1 MRLQRRTKLLTGAA
15 IALGLVIPAAG
26 TLASPTTGSG
36 QASTATVAPTTTTVK
51 GSTTTTVKGS
61 TPTTTKSTTSTTKS
75 TTAPKS
81 KAKTAPKAKTAVTAN
96 HFRVVAGAFPTRA
109 QANKQLVRI
118 KRAGQSG
125 FVVVKSGK
133 FFVIEDRGLAKAAA
147 VRIVKALKA
156 KGLAASVKG

>member
-1 MRLQRRTKLLTGAA
+1 MHLQRRTKLLTGAA

-26 TLASPTTGSG
+26 TLASPSTGSG

-51 GSTTTTVKGS
+51 ASTTTTVKASTPTTTKS
-61 TPTTTKSTTSTTKS
+61 TPTTTKSTT
-75 TTAPKS
+75 APKS
-81 KAKTAPKAKTAVTAN
+81 KTAVTAN

-109 QANKQLVRI
+109 QANKQVARI
-118 KRAGQSG
+118 KKAGQSG

-133 FFVIEDRGLAKAAA
+133 FFVVEDRGLAKAAA

>member
-26 TLASPTTGSG
+26 TLASPSTGSG
-36 QASTATVAPTTTTVK
+36 QASTATVAPTTTTTVK
-51 GSTTTTVKGS
+51 ASTTTTVKGS
-61 TPTTTKSTTSTTKS
+61 TPTTTKTTPTTTKT

-81 KAKTAPKAKTAVTAN
+81 KTAVTAN

-109 QANKQLVRI
+109 QANKQVARI
-118 KRAGQSG
+118 KKVGQSG

-133 FFVIEDRGLAKAAA
+133 FFVVEDRGLAKAAA

>member
-26 TLASPTTGSG
+26 TLASPSTGSG

-51 GSTTTTVKGS
+51 ASTTTTVKGS
-61 TPTTTKSTTSTTKS
+61 TPTTTKTTPTTTKS

-81 KAKTAPKAKTAVTAN
+81 KTAVTAN

-109 QANKQLVRI
+109 QANKQVARI
-118 KRAGQSG
+118 KKAGQSG

-133 FFVIEDRGLAKAAA
+133 FFVVEDRGLAKAAA

>member
-1 MRLQRRTKLLTGAA
+1 MA
-15 IALGLVIPAAG
+15 
-26 TLASPTTGSG
+26 PTTTTVK
-36 QASTATVAPTTTTVK
+36 ASTTTTVK
-51 GSTTTTVKGS
+51 GSTTTT
-61 TPTTTKSTTSTTKS
+61 TKS

-81 KAKTAPKAKTAVTAN
+81 KTAVTAN

-109 QANKQLVRI
+109 QANKQVARI
-118 KRAGQSG
+118 KKAGQSG

-133 FFVIEDRGLAKAAA
+133 FFVVEDRGLAKAAA

>member
-1 MRLQRRTKLLTGAA
+1 MHLQRRTKLLTGAA

-26 TLASPTTGSG
+26 TLASPSTGSG

-51 GSTTTTVKGS
+51 ASTPTTTKSTPTTTKS
-61 TPTTTKSTTSTTKS
+61 TPTTTKSTT
-75 TTAPKS
+75 APKS
-81 KAKTAPKAKTAVTAN
+81 KTAVTAN

-109 QANKQLVRI
+109 QANKQVARI
-118 KRAGQSG
+118 KKAGQSG

-133 FFVIEDRGLAKAAA
+133 FFVVEDRGLAKAAA

>member
-26 TLASPTTGSG
+26 TLASPSTGSG
-36 QASTATVAPTTTTVK
+36 QASTATVAPTTTTTVK
-51 GSTTTTVKGS
+51 ASTTTTVKGS
-61 TPTTTKSTTSTTKS
+61 TPTTTKTTPTTTKT

-81 KAKTAPKAKTAVTAN
+81 KTAVTAN

-109 QANKQLVRI
+109 QANKQVARI
-118 KRAGQSG
+118 KKAGQSG

-133 FFVIEDRGLAKAAA
+133 FFVVEDRGLAKAAA

>member
-26 TLASPTTGSG
+26 TLASPSTGSG

-51 GSTTTTVKGS
+51 ASTTTTVKGS
-61 TPTTTKSTTSTTKS
+61 TPTTTKTTPTTTKS

-81 KAKTAPKAKTAVTAN
+81 KTAVTAN

-109 QANKQLVRI
+109 QANKQVARI
-118 KRAGQSG
+118 KKAGQSG

-133 FFVIEDRGLAKAAA
+133 FFVVEDRGLAKAAA

-156 KGLAASVKG
+156 KGFAASVKG

>member
-26 TLASPTTGSG
+26 TLASPSTGSG

-51 GSTTTTVKGS
+51 ASTTTTVKGS
-61 TPTTTKSTTSTTKS
+61 TTTTTKS

-81 KAKTAPKAKTAVTAN
+81 KTAVTAN

-109 QANKQLVRI
+109 QANKQVARI
-118 KRAGQSG
+118 KKAGQSG

-133 FFVIEDRGLAKAAA
+133 FFVVEDRGLAKAAA

>member
-26 TLASPTTGSG
+26 TLASPSTGSG

-51 GSTTTTVKGS
+51 AS
-61 TPTTTKSTTSTTKS
+61 TPTTTKTTPTTTKTTPTTIKS
-75 TTAPKS
+75 TTVPKS
-81 KAKTAPKAKTAVTAN
+81 KTAVTAN

-109 QANKQLVRI
+109 QANKQVARI
-118 KRAGQSG
+118 KKAGQSG

-133 FFVIEDRGLAKAAA
+133 FFVVEDRGLAKAAA

>member
-26 TLASPTTGSG
+26 TLASPSTGSG
-36 QASTATVAPTTTTVK
+36 QASTATVAPTTTTTVK
-51 GSTTTTVKGS
+51 ASTPTTTKT
-61 TPTTTKSTTSTTKS
+61 TPTTTKSTTV
-75 TTAPKS
+75 PKS
-81 KAKTAPKAKTAVTAN
+81 KTAVTAN

-109 QANKQLVRI
+109 QANKQVARI
-118 KRAGQSG
+118 KKAGQSG

-133 FFVIEDRGLAKAAA
+133 FFVVEDRGLAKAAA

-156 KGLAASVKG
+156 KGFAASVKG

>member
-26 TLASPTTGSG
+26 TLASPSTGSG

-51 GSTTTTVKGS
+51 ASTTTTVKGS
-61 TPTTTKSTTSTTKS
+61 TPTTTKTTPTTTKS
-75 TTAPKS
+75 TTAPK
-81 KAKTAPKAKTAVTAN
+81 TKAKTAVTAN

-109 QANKQLVRI
+109 QANKQVARI

-133 FFVIEDRGLAKAAA
+133 FFVVEDRGLAKAAA

>member
-26 TLASPTTGSG
+26 TLASPSTGSG
-36 QASTATVAPTTTTVK
+36 QASTATVAPTTTTTVK
-51 GSTTTTVKGS
+51 ASTPTTTKT
-61 TPTTTKSTTSTTKS
+61 TPTTTKSTTV
-75 TTAPKS
+75 PKS
-81 KAKTAPKAKTAVTAN
+81 KTAVTAN

-109 QANKQLVRI
+109 QANKQVARI
-118 KRAGQSG
+118 KKAGQSG

-133 FFVIEDRGLAKAAA
+133 FFVVEDRGLAKAAA

>member
-26 TLASPTTGSG
+26 TLASPSTGSG

-51 GSTTTTVKGS
+51 ASTTTTVKGS
-61 TPTTTKSTTSTTKS
+61 TTTTTKS

-81 KAKTAPKAKTAVTAN
+81 KTAVTAN

-109 QANKQLVRI
+109 QANKQVARI
-118 KRAGQSG
+118 KKAGQSG

-133 FFVIEDRGLAKAAA
+133 FFVVEDRGLAKAAA

-156 KGLAASVKG
+156 KGFAASVKG

>member
-26 TLASPTTGSG
+26 TLASPSTGSG

-51 GSTTTTVKGS
+51 ASTTTTVKAS
-61 TPTTTKSTTSTTKS
+61 TPTTTKTTPTTTKS

-81 KAKTAPKAKTAVTAN
+81 KTAVTAN

-109 QANKQLVRI
+109 QANKQVARI
-118 KRAGQSG
+118 KKAGQSG

-133 FFVIEDRGLAKAAA
+133 FFVVEDRGLAKAAA

>member
-26 TLASPTTGSG
+26 TLASPSTGSG
-36 QASTATVAPTTTTVK
+36 QASTATVAPTTTTTVK
-51 GSTTTTVKGS
+51 ASTTTTVKGS
-61 TPTTTKSTTSTTKS
+61 TPTTTKTTPTTTKS

-81 KAKTAPKAKTAVTAN
+81 KTAVTAN

-109 QANKQLVRI
+109 QANKQVARI
-118 KRAGQSG
+118 KKAGQSG

-133 FFVIEDRGLAKAAA
+133 FFVVEDRGLAKAAA

>member
-1 MRLQRRTKLLTGAA
+1 MHLQRRTKLLTGAA

-26 TLASPTTGSG
+26 TLASPSTGSG

-51 GSTTTTVKGS
+51 ASTPTTTKS
-61 TPTTTKSTTSTTKS
+61 TPTTTKSTT
-75 TTAPKS
+75 APKS
-81 KAKTAPKAKTAVTAN
+81 KTAVTAN

-109 QANKQLVRI
+109 QANKQVARI
-118 KRAGQSG
+118 KKAGQSG

-133 FFVIEDRGLAKAAA
+133 FFVVEDRGLAKAAA